1 MYRER
6 VSKRILLKHM
16 SQVKYTYTN
25 LRGVTRVSTFLGTQ
39 SQPSLEHQFLPFCL
53 ESNQLKGQLWPEL
66 SSFQHVTSKQNV
78 PQECWL
84 KITRKC
90 LECCFKFQFWYIKQ
104 QSDKIIFQEKNQC
117 SNFFLQVLV
126 AISVVLKLPM
136 LQIRHILHYCDYLR
150 SAHLSSTKLCM
161 KHMPMDFL

>member
-1 MYRER
+1 
-6 VSKRILLKHM
+6 M

-53 ESNQLKGQLWPEL
+53 ESNQLKGQLWTEL

-104 QSDKIIFQEKNQC
+104 QSDKIIFQEKK
-117 SNFFLQVLV
+117 SIFHFFFTS
-126 AISVVLKLPM
+126 ISGYFCCFKTSHATDKAHPPLLWLFEKRSSFLHKAVYETHAYGLP
-136 LQIRHILHYCDYLR
+136 LNTSGYSL
-150 SAHLSSTKLCM
+150 
-161 KHMPMDFL
+161 